1 MYLFSVRI
9 LTRITTDAL
18 QIATDD
24 RPGNMSQSGC
34 VTELRVVSWSDLSLS
49 FRRLVTCVLA
59 IFYPPQRPMASPPPS
74 SIHENPGAYFKEAIR
89 EAKSRAKLCELY
101 GAYLEDL
108 ANVEESYGKNV
119 VKV

>member
-1 MYLFSVRI
+1 MLYK
-9 LTRITTDAL
+9 
-18 QIATDD
+18 IATED
-24 RPGNMSQSGC
+24 RPGNMSQSG
-34 VTELRVVSWSDLSLS
+34 TQESFLS
-49 FRRLVTCVLA
+49 FGRLVTCVLA